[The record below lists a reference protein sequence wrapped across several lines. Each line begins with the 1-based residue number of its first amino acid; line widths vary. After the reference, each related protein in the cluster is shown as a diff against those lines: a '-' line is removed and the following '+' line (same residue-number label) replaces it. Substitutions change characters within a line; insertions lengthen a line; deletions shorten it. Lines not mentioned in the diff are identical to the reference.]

1 MPRMRAAADG
11 AGGLTRERPIDP
23 AAAALLVIDV
33 QNYCAVPG
41 VGEHAGFD
49 RDTIPPD
56 LAYYFERID
65 AAVLPNIRRLQD
77 GCRRAGVEVLFTVI
91 ENLTADGR
99 DRGLDYKISGIGVPH
114 GSPDARVVAAIAPG
128 RDEIVIPK
136 TASSVFNATNIDY
149 VLRNLEIDYL
159 VVTGLLT
166 DQCVESAVRDACD
179 RGFLVTLVEDACAT
193 HTPARHA
200 ATLGA
205 IKGYCRICKTADVL
219 AELPAAAEMAE
230 SG

>member
-1 MPRMRAAADG
+1 MTRLRAAADG

-41 VGEHAGFD
+41 VGEHTGIS

-56 LAYYFERID
+56 LAYYFARLD
-65 AAVLPNIRRLQD
+65 TQVLPNIRRLQD
-77 GCRRAGVEVLFTVI
+77 GFRRAGAEVLFTVI

-99 DRGLDYKISGIGVPH
+99 DRGLDYKISGIGVPR

-193 HTPARHA
+193 HTPTRHA

-205 IKGYCRICKTADVL
+205 IKGYCRICQTDDVL
-219 AELPAAAEMAE
+219 AELPGAGVAE